1 MKDHFVLNTPDYVA
15 PKVLPFFK
23 IAPWNFSALVNAGY
37 RDYRDIIIPT
47 SLIPKFVFRGFEK
60 AWHFEYKF
68 DSKAEQ
74 NLAYVFQ
81 HDSSVIK
88 WLRSA
93 PNQFRTYWDNNSRQQ
108 EPDFVAETGDSI
120 YMIEPK
126 SASELQAPNLLAKK
140 AAAEKFCKYASDF
153 TAQNGCKAWKYILV
167 PHNEITRT
175 ISLKY
180 LITKFN

>member
-1 MKDHFVLNTPDYVA
+1 LRELLYSLATEAYEAIKTHIDDADNISQVIFQFKAAIAPKIYAQMKDHFVLNTPDYVA

-74 NLAYVFQ
+74 NLAYVF
-81 HDSSVIK
+81 
-88 WLRSA
+88 
-93 PNQFRTYWDNNSRQQ
+93 
-108 EPDFVAETGDSI
+108 
-120 YMIEPK
+120 
-126 SASELQAPNLLAKK
+126 
-140 AAAEKFCKYASDF
+140 
-153 TAQNGCKAWKYILV
+153 
-167 PHNEITRT
+167 
-175 ISLKY
+175 
-180 LITKFN
+180 